1 MPLGI
6 PVTELAFNS
15 SGKLFVYAEEF
26 SDQGYITTWNNATW
40 SNLVTDFPIDVN
52 ALVINNSGKVY
63 IGGGFDTVGECWSG
77 CFSVAQLNGSTWSPL
92 GQHGRG
98 PDGFPSS
105 LAVAPDGDLYLGGAF
120 SRVGACIDCFS
131 IVHGEG
137 SNWQALSNGPMH
149 AVTAIAFDSAGNL
162 YAGGFGGVSKW
173 DGASWALLGA
183 DIFAPI
189 YSMVFDAN
197 DTLYIG
203 GNFIV
208 SDCIECYNI
217 AKWGGTAWEP
227 LDIGIFD
234 PVRTLA
240 VGSDNTLYVG
250 GDFTFI
256 PGSVADCGQCTYI
269 ASWNGAWAP
278 LASTPN
284 GPVRTLALDSN
295 DTLYAGG
302 SFNTAGSCFSNCLN
316 IAMWNG
322 SDWNSLGSGTNNR
335 VDTLAVDS
343 DDTLYAGGGFT
354 SAGTCIGCN
363 NIARWDGTTWHDLD
377 NGTDGWVTALAIGH
391 TGRVYAAGQFSHAGD
406 KISRNFAAQSVK
418 VYLPFMVR

>member
-1 MPLGI
+1 
-6 PVTELAFNS
+6 
-15 SGKLFVYAEEF
+15 
-26 SDQGYITTWNNATW
+26 
-40 SNLVTDFPIDVN
+40 
-52 ALVINNSGKVY
+52 
-63 IGGGFDTVGECWSG
+63 
-77 CFSVAQLNGSTWSPL
+77 
-92 GQHGRG
+92 
-98 PDGFPSS
+98 
-105 LAVAPDGDLYLGGAF
+105 
-120 SRVGACIDCFS
+120 
-131 IVHGEG
+131 
-137 SNWQALSNGPMH
+137 MH

-418 VYLPFMVR
+418 VYLPLVVR